1 MTVQCAVDQSLYNR
15 FERCQHNP
23 KYLGSAEHVHQ
34 ALVKICQNECK
45 TQPNLLI
52 LIDTVESFICCAI
65 NQSLDCCGTRFACFT
80 PPHGPVTWHRFLT
93 VSTSVCPLVY

>member
-34 ALVKICQNECK
+34 ALVKICKNECK

-65 NQSLDCCGTRFACFT
+65 NQSLDCCGKHT
-80 PPHGPVTWHRFLT
+80 HK
-93 VSTSVCPLVY
+93 